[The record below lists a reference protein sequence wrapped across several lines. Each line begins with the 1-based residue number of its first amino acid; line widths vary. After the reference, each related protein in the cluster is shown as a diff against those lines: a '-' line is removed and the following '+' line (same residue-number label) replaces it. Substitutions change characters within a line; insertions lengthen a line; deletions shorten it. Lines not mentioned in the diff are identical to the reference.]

1 MQVEDELNQVADLRA
16 KICQLEQCS
25 SEETTKHRQLLKEK
39 DENIENLRSCLRKY
53 ENELERLREDETQ
66 RLQALHKALLNWM
79 QGSKLDSG
87 SFSPLR
93 ISQASALKPS
103 DAQ

>member
-1 MQVEDELNQVADLRA
+1 
-16 KICQLEQCS
+16 
-25 SEETTKHRQLLKEK
+25 
-39 DENIENLRSCLRKY
+39 
-53 ENELERLREDETQ
+53 
-66 RLQALHKALLNWM
+66 M